1 MLAERTMY
9 EFRPG
14 RSVGI
19 ATGYG
24 LDGPR
29 IESRWERD
37 FPSFQNSPV
46 AHKAFYTMGIWSLL
60 GVKRPELGVYQ
71 HLPSGAEV
79 KERAELYL
87 YFLMGLRGQF

>member
-1 MLAERTMY
+1 MY
-9 EFRPG
+9 EFGPG
-14 RSVGI
+14 RTVGI
-19 ATGYG
+19 ATGFG

-37 FPSFQNSPV
+37 FPSVQTNPV
-46 AHKAFYTMGIWSLL
+46 AHKAFYTMDTWSLL

-79 KERAELYL
+79 KERVEPYL
-87 YFLMGLRGQF
+87 YFLMGFRDLF